1 MCRQVVTRET
11 VYVFAEVLD
20 DCFVGPSDI
29 VSSEIDFFS
38 FAALADFAFWIETW
52 ISLADLSNLDF
63 PNPNFQRRSNN
74 EFIR

>member
-1 MCRQVVTRET
+1 MCRQVVTRDT

-20 DCFVGPSDI
+20 DGFVEPSEI

-38 FAALADFAFWIETW
+38 FAALADFAFGLKHGV
-52 ISLADLSNLDF
+52 SLADLSNLDF